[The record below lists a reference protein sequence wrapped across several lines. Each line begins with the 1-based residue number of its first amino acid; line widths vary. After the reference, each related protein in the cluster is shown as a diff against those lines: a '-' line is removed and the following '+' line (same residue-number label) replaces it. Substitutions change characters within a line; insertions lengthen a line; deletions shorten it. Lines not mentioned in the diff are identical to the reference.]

1 MSNRYGTETLS
12 DIDSKA
18 KQQCDDFG
26 FRFNA
31 YQPNHEG
38 ALVDRIHA
46 ARTDGTSAIIINA
59 GAYTHT
65 SVALRDALT
74 GIQKPYL
81 QEGCRQPA
89 RNQWS
94 TILLDYPWLELHN
107 GTIVVDVGGGIGAHT
122 EVLLKAFPNLKCIVQ
137 ERPEVVAE
145 AKRKFGMMM
154 PDAVASGRVQ
164 FHSAGFFKEIKEGGN
179 KKTYVKRMIVHDR
192 PYAECL
198 KTLDNVKGKMKGDSG
213 LIILGTLLQPAV
225 VSGKVSHKGD
235 LVEELGEIPY
245 PICRSGG
252 VIGNL
257 VQRVDQEVI
266 AAVNVTERTPQEFK
280 TPIEEADLKLESI
293 LQPLSRHGII
303 TATLL

>member
-31 YQPNHEG
+31 FQPNHKG

-59 GAYTHT
+59 GAYMNFDTRLLNAGQRIT
-65 SVALRDALT
+65 KRYTD
-74 GIQKPYL
+74 L
-81 QEGCRQPA
+81 QEECRQPA
-89 RNQWS
+89 RDQWS
-94 TILLDYPWLELHN
+94 TILLDYPWFELHN
-107 GTIVVDVGGGIGAHT
+107 GTTVGGGIGAHT

-164 FHSAGFFKEIKEGGN
+164 FHSAGFFKEIKEGRN
-179 KKTYVKRMIVHDR
+179 KTTYLMRMIVHDR
-192 PYAECL
+192 PDAECL
-198 KTLDNVKGKMKGDSG
+198 KTLDNVKDKMKSDSG

-245 PICRSGG
+245 PLCRSGG

-257 VQRVDQEVI
+257 VQRVDQEVN

-293 LQPLSRHGII
+293 LQPRSRHGII

>member
-1 MSNRYGTETLS
+1 MSNKYGTETLS
-12 DIDSKA
+12 DIDSKV

-31 YQPNHEG
+31 FQPDHEG

-65 SVALRDALT
+65 SIALRDALT
-74 GIQKPYL
+74 GIQKP
-81 QEGCRQPA
+81 C
-89 RNQWS
+89 
-94 TILLDYPWLELHN
+94 I
-107 GTIVVDVGGGIGAHT
+107 
-122 EVLLKAFPNLKCIVQ
+122 EVH

-145 AKRKFGMMM
+145 AKRKFGMML

-179 KKTYVKRMIVHDR
+179 KTTYVMRMIVHDR
-192 PYAECL
+192 PDAECL
-198 KTLDNVKGKMKGDSG
+198 KTLDNVKNKMKSDSG

-245 PICRSGG
+245 PLCRSGG

-257 VQRVDQEVI
+257 VQRVDQEVN
-266 AAVNVTERTPQEFK
+266 AAVNATERTPQEFK

-293 LQPLSRHGII
+293 LQPRSRHGII
-303 TATLL
+303 TATLLRV